1 MKHVEQKMNKVGRVY
16 NIITRLT
23 LFFFLFQ
30 LLGNLSYSVESKTAQ
45 AVLIRHQTE
54 NSHRP

>member
-1 MKHVEQKMNKVGRVY
+1 MIPVEQKIYKAGRVY
-16 NIITRLT
+16 IYTSLK
-23 LFFFLFQ
+23 FFSLVQ

-54 NSHRP
+54 NSHRL